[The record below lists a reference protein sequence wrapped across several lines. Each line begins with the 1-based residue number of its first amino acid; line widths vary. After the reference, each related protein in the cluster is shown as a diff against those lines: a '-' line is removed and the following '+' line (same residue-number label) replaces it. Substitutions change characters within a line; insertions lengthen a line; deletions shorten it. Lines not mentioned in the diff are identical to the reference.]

1 MGGNCPGGSCL
12 RGIIQEQLSGERG
25 VKIRGVI
32 VLEGISW
39 G

>member
-12 RGIIQEQLSGERG
+12 RGIIQEQLSGGG